1 MRHYRKEA
9 VMTTDVK
16 TGDQTTGSAKIYQ
29 FPQRPAAAKTIPPKT
44 VYGRAWYHDEAIQDE
59 APKPVKPLR

>member
-1 MRHYRKEA
+1 
-9 VMTTDVK
+9 
-16 TGDQTTGSAKIYQ
+16 
-29 FPQRPAAAKTIPPKT
+29 